1 MNQIMSSN
9 PSPLLVDILVLDNT
23 AFVSGFNFNLLRIQN
38 PEIII
43 VITPGIYSEAV
54 KNIRAAPILE
64 IAEAQNNLRII
75 DPSDPAE
82 IQVHDAA
89 TKTGDIG
96 ALSVNDCGIIA
107 LALDMITQNPTKRVL
122 LMSDDYSVQ
131 NTSTQLKIPLFKY
144 RKQGIQKKIKW
155 EVYCPQCFRVYAIT
169 QLGEECEM
177 CGAELKRRAF
187 KGKRGHL

>member
-1 MNQIMSSN
+1 MSSN
-9 PSPLLVDILVLDNT
+9 SSPSSLSVDILVLDNT

-38 PEIII
+38 PEMIIA
-43 VITPGIYSEAV
+43 ITPGIYGEAV
-54 KNIRAAPILE
+54 KNTRAAPILE
-64 IAEAQNNLRII
+64 IAESQNNLRII
-75 DPSDPAE
+75 DPSDAAE

-96 ALSVNDCGIIA
+96 ALSVNDCGLIA
-107 LALDMITQNPTKRVL
+107 LSLDLIAQNTSKRVI

-131 NTSTQLKIPLFKY
+131 NTATELKIPLFKY
-144 RKQGIQKKIKW
+144 RKQGISKKITW
-155 EVYCPQCFRVYAIT
+155 EVYCPQCFRVYSGN

-187 KGKRGHL
+187 KGKRKHL